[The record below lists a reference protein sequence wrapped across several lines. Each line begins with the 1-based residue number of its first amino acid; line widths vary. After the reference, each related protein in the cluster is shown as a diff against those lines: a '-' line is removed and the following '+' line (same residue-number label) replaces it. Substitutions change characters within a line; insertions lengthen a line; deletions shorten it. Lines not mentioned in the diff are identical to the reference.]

1 MLFPTIC
8 LLSSPQKTKG
18 NKQKDREMP
27 QSRKKAKTFQP
38 LTKLN
43 EL

>member
-18 NKQKDREMP
+18 NKQKDRDATIEE
-27 QSRKKAKTFQP
+27 KKQ
-38 LTKLN
+38 KL
-43 EL
+43 LPFSL